1 MANGNSTIHSSDDE
15 CSGKHSN
22 MSKHSRLN
30 SHGDMNNNVNGPA
43 KIKVGVL
50 GATGAVG
57 QRFVQMLQGHP
68 WFEITALFAS
78 ERSAGKRYADACSWN
93 LRGDMPEALRD
104 VVLQACVPGADCQ
117 LVFSALPSTNATE
130 IERAFAEAGYG
141 VCSNARN
148 YRYEADVP
156 LLIPEVN
163 PEHLGLL
170 EIQKR
175 KRGWDGF
182 ITTNPN
188 CSTTHLVSA
197 LHPLHVAFGV
207 TKVFVVTMQAI
218 SGAGYPGVS
227 SMDILDNVVPYI
239 SGEEEKMEQKE
250 PQKLLGRFDGE
261 TVQYADFVVSAHCN
275 RVPVRNGH
283 LEAVSVEFASKP
295 TEAELL
301 QAWQEYRPLAQQL
314 NLPSAPQPAILYY
327 TAQDRPQ
334 PRLDRL
340 AGTVPGMATVVGRLR
355 PDPLLH
361 YKFMVLGHNTIR
373 GAAGGSLLNAELL
386 VAQGYLGTEAA
397 ALAQAVQLA

>member
-1 MANGNSTIHSSDDE
+1 MA
-15 CSGKHSN
+15 
-22 MSKHSRLN
+22 
-30 SHGDMNNNVNGPA
+30 PA

-68 WFEITALFAS
+68 WFELTALCAS
-78 ERSAGKRYADACSWN
+78 ERSAGKRYADACNWN
-93 LRGDMPEALRD
+93 LRGDMPAHLRD
-104 VVLQACVPGADCQ
+104 VILLECVPGFEAQ
-117 LVFSALPSTNATE
+117 IVFSALPSESAGE
-130 IERAFAEAGYG
+130 IETAFAAAGYG

-148 YRYEADVP
+148 HRYDADVP

-163 PEHLGLL
+163 PEHLGLI
-170 EIQKR
+170 EIQQR
-175 KRGWDGF
+175 ARGWSGF
-182 ITTNPN
+182 IATNPN

-197 LHPLHVAFGV
+197 LHPLHLRFGV
-207 TKVFVVTMQAI
+207 RKIFVVTMQAV

-239 SGEEEKMEQKE
+239 GGEEEKMEQKE
-250 PQKLLGRFDGE
+250 PQKLLGTFDGRQ
-261 TVQYADFVVSAHCN
+261 VDYADIVISAHCN

-283 LEAVSVEFASKP
+283 LEAVSVEFQEKP
-295 TEAELL
+295 TQEAIL
-301 QAWQEYRPLAQQL
+301 QAWADYRPLAQQL
-314 NLPSAPQPAILYY
+314 NLPSAPQPAVIYS

-355 PDPLLH
+355 PDPLLQ
-361 YKFMVLGHNTIR
+361 YKFIALGHNTIR

-386 VAQGYLGTEAA
+386 VAQGYLGAEAA
-397 ALAQAVQLA
+397 AWAGTLQTA